1 MAGCK
6 PECVHGL
13 VDVVDSANWDIG
25 SGSLSV
31 TRSGQDSLGRS
42 GKKGNRATN
51 NRVVVYDAQNC
62 LKPPLPS

>member
-42 GKKGNRATN
+42 GKKVTG
-51 NRVVVYDAQNC
+51 
-62 LKPPLPS
+62 P